1 MNLKNTNISFN
12 NTINRRRKVFA
23 LIALLLSSVL
33 VGVIFIPQA
42 AGVSV
47 AVSGLPSSLGQDETT
62 TVSITVELLSV
73 DMIEI
78 EHVEI
83 DISGTVLKFKA
94 NGNAIAGSFDGSIA
108 SLTPDFTTYWDYN
121 MYGYDYKY
129 AYAYVPGY
137 SVGSYDYVYDA
148 VYGFAGPRTLT
159 YTATLTG
166 AYLTAGAQTF
176 KTSIVTSMQPY
187 SHFISDESSF
197 TVTASSGHIPTYY
210 APPIP
215 IEFTQTY
222 TGLTS
227 SSGSV
232 SALSNVVMADVSIAL
247 ASIPDGIY
255 FADYAVGTADIDD
268 IISLIDQNTA
278 AVSIL
283 ILNLIKQINVL
294 VHHHLL

>member
-121 MYGYDYKY
+121 MYGYDY
-129 AYAYVPGY
+129 
-137 SVGSYDYVYDA
+137 
-148 VYGFAGPRTLT
+148 
-159 YTATLTG
+159 
-166 AYLTAGAQTF
+166 AQ
-176 KTSIVTSMQPY
+176 
-187 SHFISDESSF
+187 D
-197 TVTASSGHIPTYY
+197 
-210 APPIP
+210 
-215 IEFTQTY
+215 
-222 TGLTS
+222 
-227 SSGSV
+227 
-232 SALSNVVMADVSIAL
+232 SALSRRLS
-247 ASIPDGIY
+247 
-255 FADYAVGTADIDD
+255 
-268 IISLIDQNTA
+268 SLVN
-278 AVSIL
+278 
-283 ILNLIKQINVL
+283 
-294 VHHHLL
+294 